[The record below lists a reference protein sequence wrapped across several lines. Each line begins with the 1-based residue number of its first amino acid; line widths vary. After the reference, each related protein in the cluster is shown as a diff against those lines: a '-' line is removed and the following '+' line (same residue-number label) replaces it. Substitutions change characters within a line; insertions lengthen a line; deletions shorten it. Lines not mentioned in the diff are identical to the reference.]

1 MSKPL
6 DRIEAEA
13 LELPPQER
21 ARLAHRLLDSLEAPE
36 VEDPAEVERA
46 WKAEIERRVAIYDA
60 GKAEL
65 VPGEQVL
72 REARD
77 RLRRKQ

>member
-1 MSKPL
+1 MSKTV
-6 DRIEAEA
+6 DRVEAEA
-13 LELPPQER
+13 LQLSPQER
-21 ARLAHRLLDSLEAPE
+21 ARLAHRLLGSLEADE

-46 WKAEIERRVAIYDA
+46 WKAEIEHRVAEYDA

-77 RLRRKQ
+77 LVRRKR